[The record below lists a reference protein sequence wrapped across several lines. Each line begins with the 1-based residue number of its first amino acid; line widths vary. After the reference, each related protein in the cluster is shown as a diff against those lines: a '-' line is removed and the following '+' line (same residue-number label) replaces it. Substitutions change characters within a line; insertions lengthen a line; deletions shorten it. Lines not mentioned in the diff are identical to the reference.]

1 MDAYFAAGAALVGVG
16 NDILDR
22 KALEAGDDT
31 RATAHAR
38 RYLRPAAHPGA
49 GAVP

>member
-1 MDAYFAAGAALVGVG
+1 VG

-38 RYLRPAAHPGA
+38 RYLRTEAGGEGPGG
-49 GAVP
+49 GA